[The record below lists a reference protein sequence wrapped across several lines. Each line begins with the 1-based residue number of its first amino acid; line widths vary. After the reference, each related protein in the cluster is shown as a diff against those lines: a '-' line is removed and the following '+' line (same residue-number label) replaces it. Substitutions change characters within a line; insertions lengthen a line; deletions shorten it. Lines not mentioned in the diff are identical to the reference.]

1 MGLGVLQNA
10 LQFSKNDMEILTNS
24 HDLLAKQKNTSILL
38 KIMLKGKKSEKA
50 YEK

>member
-38 KIMLKGKKSEKA
+38 KMLKGKKSEKA
-50 YEK
+50 YEQ